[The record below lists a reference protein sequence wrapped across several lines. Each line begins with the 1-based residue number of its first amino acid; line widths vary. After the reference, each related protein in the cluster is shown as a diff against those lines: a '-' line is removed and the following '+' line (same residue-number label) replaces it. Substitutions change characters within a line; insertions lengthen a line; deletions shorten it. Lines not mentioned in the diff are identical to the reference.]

1 MDELSAVDSS
11 TDMGLGIC
19 LMRRVTKSFTGF
31 AELPRG
37 ARDGL
42 VALLPPPS
50 RVFIAKGRSYTTEVV
65 NILACSGLEP
75 FVERLLDCDGIGS

>member
-1 MDELSAVDSS
+1 MDELFAADS
-11 TDMGLGIC
+11 TEIELGIC
-19 LMRRVTKSFTGF
+19 LIRRVTKSFTGF

-50 RVFIAKGRSYTTEVV
+50 RVFMRRGARTQPKASIGVV
-65 NILACSGLEP
+65 VDGEH
-75 FVERLLDCDGIGS
+75 LDCGWIVG